1 MADLYIVATMTAAAD
16 HAPQLK
22 SLLVPAVAE
31 FRQEDGCF
39 AYTLLEDQK
48 KAGRFVTY
56 ERWRDAA
63 ALEAHMT
70 STAMKALEP
79 KLKGLLTESLT
90 QDFLTA
96 LKIL

>member
-1 MADLYIVATMTAAAD
+1 MADLYIIATMTTAAE
-16 HAPQLK
+16 HAARLK
-22 SLLVPAVAE
+22 SLLLPAVAE

-48 KAGRFVTY
+48 QPGRFVTY

-63 ALEAHMT
+63 ALKAHM
-70 STAMKALEP
+70 SSIAMKALEP
-79 KLKGLLTESLT
+79 KLTGLLTEPLT